1 MSLNSSF
8 SSRQELPQPIE
19 VYIGDGSVACTANYG
34 GLVCLDGHSME
45 FTTTSLGQGE
55 KVRQYYQLVP
65 AQEEGC
71 LYTFQVSGHFMIY
84 RTKLFSFLSTGLFI
98 AKILVL
104 HSILFC
110 NLHILSRE
118 YSNIFLVKWTSLN
131 IWFLLSDQ
139 IFRAD

>member
-1 MSLNSSF
+1 MGRLRECVGDVLSHNSSF
-8 SSRQELPQPIE
+8 SCQELPQPIE

-71 LYTFQVSGHFMIY
+71 LYTFQVSGHIMMN
-84 RTKLFSFLSTGLFI
+84 R
-98 AKILVL
+98 
-104 HSILFC
+104 
-110 NLHILSRE
+110 N
-118 YSNIFLVKWTSLN
+118 
-131 IWFLLSDQ
+131 
-139 IFRAD
+139 

>member
-1 MSLNSSF
+1 MGRLRECVGDVLSHNSSF
-8 SSRQELPQPIE
+8 SYRQELPQPIE

-71 LYTFQVSGHFMIY
+71 LYTFQVSGHIMMY
-84 RTKLFSFLSTGLFI
+84 RTKLFSFF
-98 AKILVL
+98 
-104 HSILFC
+104 
-110 NLHILSRE
+110 N
-118 YSNIFLVKWTSLN
+118 WT
-131 IWFLLSDQ
+131 IHCQKF
-139 IFRAD
+139 

>member
-1 MSLNSSF
+1 MLSHNSSF

-71 LYTFQVSGHFMIY
+71 LYTFQVSGHIMITELNY
-84 RTKLFSFLSTGLFI
+84 FHFFQLDYSLP
-98 AKILVL
+98 KILVL
-104 HSILFC
+104 HSILF
-110 NLHILSRE
+110 L
-118 YSNIFLVKWTSLN
+118 
-131 IWFLLSDQ
+131 
-139 IFRAD
+139 